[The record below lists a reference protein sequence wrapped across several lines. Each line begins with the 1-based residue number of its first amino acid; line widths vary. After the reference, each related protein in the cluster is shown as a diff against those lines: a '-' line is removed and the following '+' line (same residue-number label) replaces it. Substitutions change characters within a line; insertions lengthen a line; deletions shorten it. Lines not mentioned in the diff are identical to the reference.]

1 MLPAFPTS
9 DYYEG
14 SAPRPALVEG
24 RPTPVSGSKLTC
36 KLRVAT
42 IWFDN
47 QRREEPMN
55 RKGNFVSSLVF
66 AVPTAFVMSLVLGI
80 LDDHLAWLVAFAI
93 AIVPGVLSGWA
104 AHYLYNRIAEKP

>member
-1 MLPAFPTS
+1 
-9 DYYEG
+9 
-14 SAPRPALVEG
+14 
-24 RPTPVSGSKLTC
+24 
-36 KLRVAT
+36 
-42 IWFDN
+42 
-47 QRREEPMN
+47 MN